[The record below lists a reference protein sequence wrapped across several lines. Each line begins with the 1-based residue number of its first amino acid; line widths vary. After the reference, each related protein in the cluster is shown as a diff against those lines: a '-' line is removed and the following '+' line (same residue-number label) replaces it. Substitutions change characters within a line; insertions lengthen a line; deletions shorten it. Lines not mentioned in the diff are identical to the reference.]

1 MKLLPLLYG
10 LAMVVSSYSFVH
22 KSAFPIN
29 TKQIF
34 SCSARTKSMSSLK
47 MIVFPDPLMIPRF
60 QEALLLNGIQA
71 AGLTAISQKFLTP
84 AGLVH
89 ASLLGIG
96 LLTFLGVKGWL
107 VCVSYLLFGNIVT
120 KIKMKEKERLGIAE
134 KRGGAR
140 GPENVWGS
148 AGVAM
153 LCAIGTYIYPQ
164 YSSLLQTAYVASLAT
179 KLSDTC
185 GSEIGKAYGKT
196 TYLITTWSRVT
207 PGTEGAVS
215 VEGTLAGIVGSILLT
230 GIAYLLSVIN
240 TPTEAAICIVSA
252 FVGTT
257 AESYIGASF
266 QTDSIKWLTNE
277 LVNFINTAIGA
288 ATAISLILLLK

>member
-1 MKLLPLLYG
+1 M
-10 LAMVVSSYSFVH
+10 
-22 KSAFPIN
+22 
-29 TKQIF
+29 
-34 SCSARTKSMSSLK
+34 
-47 MIVFPDPLMIPRF
+47 VFPDPTILPRF

-71 AGLTAISQKFLTP
+71 VGLTAISQKFLTP
-84 AGLVH
+84 AGLLH

-96 LLTFLGVKGWL
+96 LWTFLGFKGWL
-107 VCVSYLLFGNIVT
+107 VCVSYLILGNIVT
-120 KIKMKEKERLGIAE
+120 KVKMSEKERLGIAE

-148 AGVAM
+148 AGVAI
-153 LCAIGTYIYPQ
+153 LCAIGTYFYPQ
-164 YSSLLQTAYVASLAT
+164 YTTLLQVAYVASLAT

-196 TYLITTWSRVT
+196 TYLITTWRLV
-207 PGTEGAVS
+207 PKGTEGAVS
-215 VEGTLAGIVGSILLT
+215 VEGTVAGVVGSALLT
-230 GIAYLLSVIN
+230 AIAYFLSIIN
-240 TPTEAAICIVSA
+240 TPTQAAICVLAA

-266 QTDSIKWLTNE
+266 QTDSVKWLTNE

-288 ATAISLILLLK
+288 ATAVALALLLK